1 MSNEALRSF
10 SNSTFI
16 LREVQ
21 RDTGRVTDYVNSA
34 SGQTREG
41 EISIIC
47 EDHLVTLPW
56 GNIGQQDILYFNIS
70 IFRSK
75 IPALVYVSDVS

>member
-1 MSNEALRSF
+1 M
-10 SNSTFI
+10 
-16 LREVQ
+16 Q

-47 EDHLVTLPW
+47 EDHLVTLSW
-56 GNIGQQDILYFNIS
+56 GNIGQQDILYFDI
-70 IFRSK
+70 IAF
-75 IPALVYVSDVS
+75 SDQKYLFLFVFLLTLNVRQDIAP